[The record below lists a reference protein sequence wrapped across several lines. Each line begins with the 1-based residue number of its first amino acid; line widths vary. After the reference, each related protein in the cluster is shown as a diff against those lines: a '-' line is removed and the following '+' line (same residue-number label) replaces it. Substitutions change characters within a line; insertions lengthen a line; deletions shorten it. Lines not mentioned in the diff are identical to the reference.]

1 MQLAARAKRRSDR
14 FIVVSTGVVVFGDV
28 SGAAVSRRA
37 AVDGAD
43 KRKRRELKKEMRR
56 ANLELCGQHGEVPRY
71 CSYWRKRIEAF
82 FGSYISKH
90 DRWLSVETIR
100 GPTLTVEPFTNL
112 SVDFHG
118 FRASQR
124 RMRL

>member
-28 SGAAVSRRA
+28 SGATVSRCA

-43 KRKRRELKKEMRR
+43 KRKRWELRKEMMRT
-56 ANLELCGQHGEVPRY
+56 NLKLCGQHGDVPRY
-71 CSYWRKRIEAF
+71 CSYWRKRIKAF

-90 DRWLSVETIR
+90 GRWLTVETIR
-100 GPTLTVEPFTNL
+100 GATVTVEPFTNL
-112 SVDFHG
+112 SVGFHG